1 MALDPKRKEACKAA
15 ILDHITNVGPRE
27 WNVVRDAFPDV
38 PPASFWRLVRATRA
52 EVLIDKVQAIP
63 TGDEAAQDAAINEAF
78 SSDYANLASELK
90 NGLREPPRLRDL
102 CGRDAIDPQAVLA
115 ACLANANDVVTHA
128 RGADGKVRA
137 PKLLIQ
143 ASKLMA
149 DTLRTAAAVSAVLWD
164 ERRVRD
170 FYKAMMEEIGAESP
184 AVAARIAARL
194 EDLNARSGLAS
205 DIGR

>member
-1 MALDPKRKEACKAA
+1 LE
-15 ILDHITNVGPRE
+15 HVGSRE
-27 WNVVRDAFPDV
+27 WNAVRNAFPGV
-38 PPASFWRLVRATRA
+38 PHATFWRLIRTARA
-52 EVLIDKVQAIP
+52 EVLLSKVQAIP
-63 TGDEAAQDAAINEAF
+63 AGVAQDAIIDEAF
-78 SSDYANLASELK
+78 TEDYTNLNQS
-90 NGLREPPRLRDL
+90 LREPPGLRDL

-115 ACLANANDVVTHA
+115 ACLANASDVVTHA

-170 FYKAMMEEIGAESP
+170 FYKAMMEEIAAESP
-184 AVAARIAARL
+184 DTAMRIARL
-194 EDLNARSGLAS
+194 EAPWCLP
-205 DIGR
+205 